1 MLVAQRGISCDA
13 LPRSTGGNRGGG
25 GGLQG
30 LQGLKEI
37 ERLRARLG
45 RILWA
50 VESERYQLQG
60 LRAFVRQQCAE
71 GLGLSDEPAEPQ
83 VGPRMERRRTR
94 VPARLQAA
102 WSVAKPRD

>member
-1 MLVAQRGISCDA
+1 LLVAQRGIRCDA

-71 GLGLSDEPAEPQ
+71 GLGLDDGEAVAP
-83 VGPRMERRRTR
+83 PRIQARRTG
-94 VPARLQAA
+94 VPERLQAA
-102 WSVAKPRD
+102 WKVAKPRT